1 MAIFTVFNED
11 IYILP
16 ISKPFPHHII
26 KCNCIFKPLHGKP
39 KTFLQVIGG
48 FGAHNNNN
56 NDKKNVNAVVSGA
69 CTPCGKIFARQLKT
83 NLQL

>member
-11 IYILP
+11 IYILS

-56 NDKKNVNAVVSGA
+56 YDMCRYGNLSSCLLVKKNVKCCREWGLYTV
-69 CTPCGKIFARQLKT
+69 C
-83 NLQL
+83 